1 MVSQAIRSLNVTKSI
16 VRRFK
21 GENDKMIVEQKYF
34 RVKDIKTILGISQSQ
49 AYNLVNSDGFPTI
62 RIGKTILIPVED
74 FDKWQKNYKNRE
86 YKM

>member
-1 MVSQAIRSLNVTKSI
+1 
-16 VRRFK
+16 
-21 GENDKMIVEQKYF
+21 MIVEQKYL
-34 RVKDIKTILGISQSQ
+34 RVRDIKTILGISQSQ
-49 AYNLVNSDGFPTI
+49 AYNLVNSDGFPTL